1 MVDNVTAKVFQLIS
15 SMNNLLAA
23 YKEFP
28 VDTEEEAFDLTKIM
42 GRSAGS
48 TVRDVFA
55 IEKL

>member
-1 MVDNVTAKVFQLIS
+1 MIDNITAKVFQLIN

-42 GRSAGS
+42 GRSAGQQ
-48 TVRDVFA
+48 VRDIFA

>member
-1 MVDNVTAKVFQLIS
+1 
-15 SMNNLLAA
+15 MNNLLAA